1 MLPPSLSPLPAI
13 VGLLCLTCV
22 EAVQYGHNYVFVR
35 RDNELVAANFEDVK
49 GYELL
54 SPAFMSP
61 ETVPAT
67 FANGT
72 DGPTSDVEVGE
83 DSMQMLRI
91 LSRAEC

>member
-1 MLPPSLSPLPAI
+1 MLLPIPAI

-83 DSMQMLRI
+83 ESTEMLLVLGRI
-91 LSRAEC
+91 GC

>member
-1 MLPPSLSPLPAI
+1 MILPSPLPAV

-35 RDNELVAANFEDVK
+35 KDNDLVAANFQDVQD
-49 GYELL
+49 YELL

-61 ETVPAT
+61 DTIPAT

-72 DGPTSDVEVGE
+72 DGPTSDIEVGK
-83 DSMQMLRI
+83 DSVDLV
-91 LSRAEC
+91 AVWGHVEC